1 MLAVSFEPVKSG
13 HNFHI
18 AWGDF
23 ALGEYSTKSFASIED
38 MQKFILIVNPVE
50 IIVDIEFPDKD
61 ELTKLVKQYQNCLI
75 SLADVPHRYEE
86 YLLEQC
92 KIQTLASYG
101 KAVEEGR

>member
-1 MLAVSFEPVKSG
+1 
-13 HNFHI
+13 
-18 AWGDF
+18 
-23 ALGEYSTKSFASIED
+23 LGEYWTKSFASIED

-61 ELTKLVKQYQNCLI
+61 ELTKLLKQYQNYLI
-75 SLADVPHRYEE
+75 SISDVPHRYEE

-92 KIQTLASYG
+92 KIQTLSSYG